1 MGDLIDFPEKPATKR
16 AGRVPHAAAAGAT
29 ILLFTGIR
37 YERMAEPAPERGS
50 PDPKK
55 PRGRRRA

>member
-1 MGDLIDFPEKPATKR
+1 MGDIVCLPERIARPAKR
-16 AGRVPHAAAAGAT
+16 TAAELPASGAQ

-37 YERMAEPAPERGS
+37 YERMTEAQAQ

-55 PRGRRRA
+55 PHGRRRA